1 MTIEDEVVMTE
12 ADPREH
18 IGCTLRRTPDYA
30 LHVRVEPH
38 LNACSL
44 AETVAAVAAQL
55 VLVSRYV
62 VLETGRLH
70 GCAESRALAVSA
82 VSAVVALVHKAGIP
96 LRVVTSH
103 CDTPERLTQF
113 GVLPADRLF
122 YSLESA
128 IADRA

>member
-12 ADPREH
+12 ADPRER
-18 IGCTLRRTPDYA
+18 IGCTLRRSPDYA

-55 VLVSRYV
+55 VLVPRYV

-70 GCAESRALAVSA
+70 GCAESRALA